1 MHFLISPTDWG
12 LDRLKD
18 KNPTQISASLLV
30 STIFWSRSRKYT
42 FFWSQSRI
50 FMNKSLGL
58 ACWDCTCS
66 VSVFNLK
73 NWSRRSQISFVGKS
87 LILSYGFGPK
97 SSSLLQIDIE
107 ATERSARLSVWIIF
121 LVSVLVSK
129 IHISWSRSQ
138 SRIFVTKSVGLACW
152 NCISSV
158 SVLLV
163 ETVPTQSRSRSR
175 TLNTGLADLWSYWFK
190 LCRTIRTNLTN
201 FKAKL
206 YPEANLKSV
215 NLPFKRVRLSTRS
228 A

>member
-97 SSSLLQIDIE
+97 SSSLLQIVYRSYRKISETLGLDHFPGLSLGIE
-107 ATERSARLSVWIIF
+107 NTHFPGLGLSLEYLW
-121 LVSVLVSK
+121 LRVSDS
-129 IHISWSRSQ
+129 
-138 SRIFVTKSVGLACW
+138 
-152 NCISSV
+152 
-158 SVLLV
+158 LV
-163 ETVPTQSRSRSR
+163 ETVSLQSRSCLLRLYLLS
-175 TLNTGLADLWSYWFK
+175 LGLGLE
-190 LCRTIRTNLTN
+190 
-201 FKAKL
+201 
-206 YPEANLKSV
+206 P
-215 NLPFKRVRLSTRS
+215 
-228 A
+228 